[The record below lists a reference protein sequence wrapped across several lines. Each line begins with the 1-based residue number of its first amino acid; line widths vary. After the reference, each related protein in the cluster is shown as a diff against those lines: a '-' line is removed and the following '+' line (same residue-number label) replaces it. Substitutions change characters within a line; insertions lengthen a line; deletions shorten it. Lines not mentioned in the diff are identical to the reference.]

1 MLILEQQ
8 SESYIMSIRDKFM
21 KVMFSIILLIL
32 FALSLNPSPTIVD
45 QKVICLEDEHMTIKD
60 DAMYSTLDS
69 VKRLMHSMIHVESR
83 GNDSSFCEKE
93 NAVGCLQIRP
103 IMVKEVN
110 RFLRKLGNE
119 KRYTLNERWSR
130 KKSIEMFR
138 VWYNYRHS
146 ESTLEVIARSWN
158 GGPRGPKRKSTLNY
172 WKKIELHYD
181 ELDYNN
187 YLGRYKV

>member
-1 MLILEQQ
+1 
-8 SESYIMSIRDKFM
+8 M
-21 KVMFSIILLIL
+21 KVAFSFLLFVL
-32 FALSLNPSPTIVD
+32 FIFLLSSSPSTVD
-45 QKVICLEDEHMTIKD
+45 FEQSCLESQPLTTDEVKSRKPIPT
-60 DAMYSTLDS
+60 DS
-69 VKRLMHSMIHVESR
+69 IQILIHSMIYIESR
-83 GNDSSFCEKE
+83 GNDSSYCAKE

-110 RFLRKLGNE
+110 RFLRKMNKTL
-119 KRYTLNERWSR
+119 RYTLNDRWSR
-130 KKSIEMFR
+130 EKSIEMFR

-172 WKKIELHYD
+172 WKKVELHYD